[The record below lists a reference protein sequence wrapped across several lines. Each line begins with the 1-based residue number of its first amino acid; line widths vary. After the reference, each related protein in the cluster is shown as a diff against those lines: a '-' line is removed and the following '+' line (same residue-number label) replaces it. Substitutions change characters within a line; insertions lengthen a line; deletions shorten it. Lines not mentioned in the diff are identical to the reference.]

1 MQMQGEQ
8 EVPLGRDEAW
18 QALND
23 PKVLQA
29 CIPGCESMEQ
39 SGEDEFRARVKTAVG
54 PVKAQFK
61 GKIKLADIQPPE
73 SYKMSFKGDGTAG
86 FAQGTATVA
95 LTPSASG
102 QGTTISYEAEAKV
115 GGKLAQI
122 GSRLIDGAARKMA
135 NEFFTN
141 LTEHMG
147 GTATSAGEDAGKD
160 APAQASA
167 ATAAAGEPASKPA
180 AADEDG
186 GLLAA
191 IKRFLAKLFG

>member
-8 EVPLGRDEAW
+8 DVPLDRDEAW

-23 PKVLQA
+23 PAVLQA
-29 CIPGCESMEQ
+29 CIPGCQSMEQ
-39 SGEDEFRARVKTAVG
+39 SGENEFSARVKAAVG

-61 GKIKLADIQPPE
+61 GKVKLSDIQPPE

-86 FAQGTATVA
+86 FAQGTATMQ

-102 QGTTISYEAEAKV
+102 QGTTISYSAEAKV

-135 NEFFTN
+135 NEFFAN

-147 GTATSAGEDAGKD
+147 GTVASPQDDVGK
-160 APAQASA
+160 A
-167 ATAAAGEPASKPA
+167 APA
-180 AADEDG
+180 AADVAAGEQASQPAASGDG
-186 GLLAA
+186 GGLFAA
-191 IKRFLAKLFG
+191 IKRFLAKLFA

>member
-1 MQMQGEQ
+1 MQMQDEQ
-8 EVPLGRDEAW
+8 NVPIDRDKAW

-23 PKVLQA
+23 PEVLQA

-39 SGEDEFRARVKTAVG
+39 SGDNEFRARVKTAVG

-61 GKIKLADIQPPE
+61 GKIKLSDVNPPE
-73 SYKMSFKGDGTAG
+73 SYTMSFKGDGTAG
-86 FAQGTATVA
+86 FAQGTATVR
-95 LTPSASG
+95 LRPTASG
-102 QGTTISYEAEAKV
+102 EGTTINYEAEAKV

-135 NEFFTN
+135 DEFFAN

-147 GTATSAGEDAGKD
+147 GKPATPEADTDKNN
-160 APAQASA
+160 APAQQ
-167 ATAAAGEPASKPA
+167 TAEAPAAGNQDA
-180 AADEDG
+180 